1 MSVFVLRMN
10 LFLKIIHE
18 NCEVNKY
25 GLLIVF
31 ILWIIDWKF
40 QKLFDGSFTSL
51 VSLKHYR

>member
-1 MSVFVLRMN
+1 MLVFVLRMN